1 MYTMFKNTK
10 VSKYSITL
18 MIFIICLGFTLL
30 YLACQYKSIELL
42 RDLVENGVDL
52 LDAMD
57 RDGATAKDYCCRGCF
72 DEYDCEDKC
81 KLIQGISI
89 ILILELLIIF

>member
-30 YLACQYKSIELL
+30 YLACQYKSIDLL
-42 RDLVENGVDL
+42 RDLVENGVD

-57 RDGATAKDYCCRGCF
+57 RDGATAKDYCCRGCI
-72 DEYDCEDKC
+72 DENDCVDKC